1 MAAVEVVGLR
11 KVYGDVTAVDGLDLR
26 VGSGEVVALLG
37 PNGAGKT
44 TAVEILEGYRSRD
57 AGEVSV
63 LGFDP
68 HTGGRAFR
76 ERIGVVLQD
85 AGFEENF
92 SPRELLRLHA
102 GYYPHPRPVA
112 EVIELTGLGEKA
124 DARVKTLSG
133 GQRRRL
139 DLALGIIGNP
149 EMLFLDEPT
158 TGFDPSARRR
168 AWGLVQGLTNL
179 GATIL
184 LTTHYL
190 DEAEHLADRVVV
202 IDRGRVLAEGTPE
215 ELAAQA
221 GVATIIS
228 FRIPDGLGLGDL
240 PEVGRS
246 GRVAGSVVEVR
257 TGSPTADVAT
267 LASWALGRG
276 IELEALTLARPSL
289 EDVYL
294 DLVGQDGPV
303 LDVTGDEPAP
313 TSDEHA
319 PPGDPGAG
327 QRTGPAGADG
337 GGWLQSAR
345 RRTAGSGRR
354 EGRP

>member
-1 MAAVEVVGLR
+1 MAAIEVSGLR
-11 KVYGDVTAVDGLDLR
+11 KVYGDVRAVDGVDLR
-26 VGSGEVVALLG
+26 VEAGEVVALLG

-44 TAVEILEGYRSRD
+44 TAVEILEGYRDRD
-57 AGEVSV
+57 GGDVRV

-68 HTGGRAFR
+68 QTGGREFR
-76 ERIGVVLQD
+76 ERIGVVLQE
-85 AGFEENF
+85 AGFEEAF

-124 DARVKTLSG
+124 DAKVKTLSG

-168 AWGLVQGLTNL
+168 AWELVERLRHL

-202 IDRGRVLAEGTPE
+202 INHGRIVAEGTPE
-215 ELAAQA
+215 HLAAQA

-228 FRIPDGLGLGDL
+228 FRLPEDL
-240 PEVGRS
+240 PLEDLPAVGQDR
-246 GRVAGSVVEVR
+246 RVAGSVVEVR
-257 TGSPTADVAT
+257 TASATADVAA
-267 LASWALGRG
+267 LASWAVQRG
-276 IELEALTLARPSL
+276 VELEALSLARPSL

-294 DLVGQDGPV
+294 DLVGESDAGAEAAGEPM
-303 LDVTGDEPAP
+303 GDEGLA
-313 TSDEHA
+313 
-319 PPGDPGAG
+319 DPVGAG
-327 QRTGPAGADG
+327 PSAYGEGTQAPEAGHE
-337 GGWLQSAR
+337 R
-345 RRTAGSGRR
+345 
-354 EGRP
+354 